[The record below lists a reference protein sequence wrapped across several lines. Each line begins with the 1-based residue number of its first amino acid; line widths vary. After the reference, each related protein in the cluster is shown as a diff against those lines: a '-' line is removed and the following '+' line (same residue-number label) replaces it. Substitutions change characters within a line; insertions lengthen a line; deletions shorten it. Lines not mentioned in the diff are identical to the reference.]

1 MSVLREEKL
10 NLQTDGSLLFL
21 YIFSKEHHLLDKI
34 IQHKENV
41 DSDNPFSTY

>member
-1 MSVLREEKL
+1 MSVLGEEKL
-10 NLQTDGSLLFL
+10 NYETCGSPLFL

-41 DSDNPFSTY
+41 ESDSPLST